1 MAIAEMRKLNLIAMS
16 YDKGVILDA
25 LQRTGAVEVKLHA
38 DTENTSVPPVCGDEL
53 RSYLASAEAALSVLC
68 SEVENYNRENNI
80 KSGILKDGFEVT
92 YTDFMSAREKKG
104 EIDSLIA
111 RINRLTDEKNALKA
125 RLSRIF
131 GRRKMQS
138 SMLLCRFLSIPSGIR
153 RTLARGWGRFPP
165 RRKTSCRRTWNFFRS
180 PRIPRL
186 WQTRKISCC
195 RYSFIGTIRTR
206 RKQSLRRRDSF
217 PVPLKAGKRERRCMR
232 RYWKNGKDW
241 SGIYRRTPM
250 LCMN

>member
-16 YDKGVILDA
+16 YDKGVIFDA

-68 SEVENYNRENNI
+68 SEAENYNRENNI

-125 RLSRIF
+125 RLSQNLRTAENAKLYASPTIRSSYIL
-131 GRRKMQS
+131 RRKAS
-138 SMLLCRFLSIPSGIR
+138 GLSII
-153 RTLARGWGRFPP
+153 F
-165 RRKTSCRRTWNFFRS
+165 
-180 PRIPRL
+180 
-186 WQTRKISCC
+186 CC
-195 RYSFIGTIRTR
+195 R
-206 RKQSLRRRDSF
+206 SLRRRRSSF
-217 PVPLKAGKRERRCMR
+217 PRIKTIRG
-232 RYWKNGKDW
+232 
-241 SGIYRRTPM
+241 
-250 LCMN
+250 